1 MFDLDLFRVARSMP
15 HASPGQTF
23 APLTTVWGEALD
35 PDRLG
40 ESEPHPRP
48 QLRRDR
54 WQSLDGWWDYAIVK
68 TNGASAARGA
78 WHTATQPTAWDG
90 RIVVPFS
97 PEAPLSRVARQLQ
110 PDELLWYHRRITY
123 DAAPGH
129 RVLLHLDGVDWACT
143 VWLDGKKVAEHT
155 GAYMP
160 FSVDVTEAL
169 SAGGGTCDLALCVY
183 DPGSTGT
190 QLRGKQRLDRGSIWY
205 TAQSGIWK
213 PVWLEEVPAAHI
225 TALSLHPDPDAGQL
239 LVHAQVK
246 GEGEL
251 HVCLYEQ
258 EGRTPDD
265 PSAHDVSAANDDAA
279 SASSD
284 GGVSRPSG
292 Q

>member
-97 PEAPLSRVARQLQ
+97 PEAPLSRVAR
-110 PDELLWYHRRITY
+110 PARR
-123 DAAPGH
+123 AP
-129 RVLLHLDGVDWACT
+129 L
-143 VWLDGKKVAEHT
+143 
-155 GAYMP
+155 
-160 FSVDVTEAL
+160 
-169 SAGGGTCDLALCVY
+169 
-183 DPGSTGT
+183 
-190 QLRGKQRLDRGSIWY
+190 
-205 TAQSGIWK
+205 
-213 PVWLEEVPAAHI
+213 VPPPH
-225 TALSLHPDPDAGQL
+225 
-239 LVHAQVK
+239 
-246 GEGEL
+246 
-251 HVCLYEQ
+251 HV
-258 EGRTPDD
+258 
-265 PSAHDVSAANDDAA
+265 
-279 SASSD
+279 
-284 GGVSRPSG
+284 
-292 Q
+292 